1 MEKKRKEKGAE
12 SVAFGGVGII
22 VLRHGRRR
30 RRPNLSS
37 ASSETEGPNDPALG
51 SSWLNG
57 LRLQLD
63 GGGGY
68 SQCTAKVGAVVLR
81 HGRRR
86 RRPNLS
92 SASSE
97 TEGPNDPAL
106 GSSWLNGLRL
116 QLDGGGGYSQCT
128 AKVGAVVLR
137 HGRRRRRIE
146 VRSARPLA

>member
-63 GGGGY
+63 GGGG
-68 SQCTAKVGAVVLR
+68 
-81 HGRRR
+81 
-86 RRPNLS
+86 
-92 SASSE
+92 
-97 TEGPNDPAL
+97 
-106 GSSWLNGLRL
+106 
-116 QLDGGGGYSQCT
+116 GGYSQCT